1 VNRCSIVRLAP
12 RLHERY
18 ENASNN
24 SLAVSFL
31 LVRIGQQRLKA
42 CRRSS
47 YRWFLSRS
55 GTKPSWLERQR
66 VMGSLGLDERPC
78 KAYEACMEARVL
90 ELGRP
95 SLRKQLQEQWKAL
108 RRGWYL
114 GDKTL

>member
-1 VNRCSIVRLAP
+1 LK
-12 RLHERY
+12 
-18 ENASNN
+18 
-24 SLAVSFL
+24 
-31 LVRIGQQRLKA
+31 VRIGQQRLKT

-47 YRWFLSRS
+47 YRWYLSRS

-66 VMGSLGLDERPC
+66 VMGSLGLDERQC

-108 RRGWYL
+108 RRSWYL